1 MNSAEAR
8 RIFASAPFIA
18 DLGMQLESL
27 SPGECAT
34 SLWIKPRHLQQ
45 DGFVHAGILATM
57 GDHTAG
63 GAGATLLP
71 AGHQVLSLEFKINL
85 LRPAKGD
92 SLRCRAKVLKSGR
105 RFIIV
110 ESEVFSVAVEGERL
124 AAKATVTLAVVPSG
138 PEPKP

>member
-1 MNSAEAR
+1 
-8 RIFASAPFIA
+8 
-18 DLGMQLESL
+18 
-27 SPGECAT
+27 
-34 SLWIKPRHLQQ
+34 
-45 DGFVHAGILATM
+45 
-57 GDHTAG
+57 
-63 GAGATLLP
+63 
-71 AGHQVLSLEFKINL
+71 VLSLEFKINL